1 MSFLRAATRTSAFL
15 RPTVN
20 LQSPSA
26 SLFARWIS
34 TEMKARLDKDIKS
47 NDIVLFMKGTPDAPM
62 CGFSRATVQIM
73 QVQGVDFDTKVN
85 AFNVLEDAELRES
98 IKEYSEWP
106 TIPQVYVKGE
116 FVGGCDILLNMH
128 QSGDLE
134 DLLVKN
140 EIITLEDEEEK
151 K

>member
-1 MSFLRAATRTSAFL
+1 MSFLRAATKTSAFL

-20 LQSPSA
+20 LRTPVG
-26 SLFARWIS
+26 SLYARWIS
-34 TEMKARLDKDIKS
+34 TEMKTRLDKDIKS
-47 NDIVLFMKGTPDAPM
+47 NDVVLFMKGTPDAPM

-73 QVQGVDFDTKVN
+73 QVQGVDFDSKVN
-85 AFNVLEDAELRES
+85 AFNVLEDSELRES

-106 TIPQVYVKGE
+106 TIPQVYIKGE

-140 EIITLEDEEEK
+140 EIISLEEEEK